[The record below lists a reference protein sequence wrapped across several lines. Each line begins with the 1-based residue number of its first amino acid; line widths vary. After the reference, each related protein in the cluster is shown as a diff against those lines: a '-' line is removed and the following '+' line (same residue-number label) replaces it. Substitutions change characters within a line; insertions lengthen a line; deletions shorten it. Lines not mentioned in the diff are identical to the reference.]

1 MRVSID
7 TNIIVG
13 IWADTPEGQR
23 DALTLLQLQ
32 QDGDEL
38 LVCGVVYTELCAS
51 PGMTRPQ
58 VDAFLAATGMTLDTL
73 MTPAAWADAADVNNA
88 YQARRRQGGATGPK
102 RIVPDFLIGAHAL
115 HRADRLITRNSG
127 DFNDF
132 SGLTLFVP
140 TP

>member
-51 PGMTRPQ
+51 PGMTRPR
-58 VDAFLAATGMTLDTL
+58 VDAFLAATGTTLDSL
-73 MTPAAWADAADVNNA
+73 MPPAAWADAADVNHA
-88 YQARRRQGGATGPK
+88 YQARRRQGGASGPK
-102 RIVPDFLIGAHAL
+102 RVVPDFLIGAHAL
-115 HRADRLITRNSG
+115 HRADRLMTRNSG

-132 SGLTLFVP
+132 PGLTLFVP
-140 TP
+140 VP